1 MENADIANL
10 PVVCK
15 AGTPCLSPSQQK
27 RDVLT
32 ALSAYAKIPFT
43 LWIVFPPSSAWTRY
57 AATGMTP
64 GVQRILEPEVSV
76 PKVGTPHS
84 QRRWYTHAYNRLAFY
99 RLIAVCCLWLPRPV
113 QLRIARAVAMVLY
126 RCMPREYATVQGNLT
141 RVLPDASRQEVE
153 HQARQVFSNF
163 ACFFADL
170 LGLNRRALPLQQA
183 YVTRVQGLPYLQAVL
198 QAPRGFVAAT
208 AHLGNWELAGRLLS
222 TYGRRIHVLMAPEQ
236 DPAIQRFL
244 REGMQEADLC
254 FVTNDSSAVFVQLLM
269 ALRRGDVV
277 AVQMDRATGH
287 RSDVTVPFFGTP
299 AVFPLGPFLLARA
312 AQVPVL
318 PCFCV
323 MRPDA
328 RYEIWVDQ
336 AIPVAPGHE
345 EAALHHMVRVLER
358 YIAMAPNQWYN
369 FYEVWDATP
378 TV

>member
-1 MENADIANL
+1 
-10 PVVCK
+10 
-15 AGTPCLSPSQQK
+15 
-27 RDVLT
+27 
-32 ALSAYAKIPFT
+32 
-43 LWIVFPPSSAWTRY
+43 
-57 AATGMTP
+57 
-64 GVQRILEPEVSV
+64 
-76 PKVGTPHS
+76 
-84 QRRWYTHAYNRLAFY
+84 
-99 RLIAVCCLWLPRPV
+99 
-113 QLRIARAVAMVLY
+113 
-126 RCMPREYATVQGNLT
+126 MPREQAAVQGNLT
-141 RVLPDASRQEVE
+141 RVLPDASRQDIAR
-153 HQARQVFSNF
+153 QARQVFGNF

-183 YVTRVQGLPYLQAVL
+183 YVTKVQGLPHLQAVL

-336 AIPVAPGHE
+336 AIPVAPGRE
-345 EAALHHMVRVLER
+345 EAALHHMVRILER
-358 YIAMAPNQWYN
+358 YIAMVPNQWYN
-369 FYEVWDATP
+369 FYDVWDATP